1 MAKQAAK
8 KGTASTSQKAA
19 ATQSTEPGTKYVKK
33 EAPGRGEV
41 QILAE
46 TYEAGRPEGEGVGR
60 WRQKLESR
68 DEKLKYLQ
76 NGERYWYSNDWFGS
90 EKRKTPA

>member
-1 MAKQAAK
+1 MDYKI
-8 KGTASTSQKAA
+8 
-19 ATQSTEPGTKYVKK
+19 VKK

-41 QILAE
+41 DVLAE
-46 TYEAGRPEGEGVGR
+46 TSEDGKPTGEDYGK

-68 DEKLKYLQ
+68 GEKLNYLKS
-76 NGERYWYSNDWFGS
+76 GERYWYSDDWFGS